1 MEAFPAGVL
10 DEIRQPLD
18 LSSTNSWS
26 RQLGSLDT
34 TELLHTMAANAV
46 APFVL
51 CGQLLPLLA
60 PPDPSVGGALWG
72 HIVNVSALEGKFA
85 VGKKSTRHPQ
95 TNMSKAALNMMTF
108 TCARD
113 YFQKSVLVNAV
124 DTGWVTDNAPG
135 GLGAKAQMHET
146 HVAPPLDEDDGASRV
161 LDPIF
166 RHLNSGGEF
175 RQHGF
180 FWKDYEVSS
189 W

>member
-1 MEAFPAGVL
+1 MAQAVPNPDL
-10 DEIRQPLD
+10 DFR
-18 LSSTNSWS
+18 
-26 RQLGSLDT
+26 
-34 TELLHTMAANAV
+34 MAARHRANH
-46 APFVL
+46 
-51 CGQLLPLLA
+51 
-60 PPDPSVGGALWG
+60 SVIAESKLRGDTQI
-72 HIVNVSALEGKFA
+72 HIINVSALEGKFA

-124 DTGWVTDNAPG
+124 DTGLVTDNAPG